1 MSDPVDWQQLLRTAR
16 AMIGQV
22 NSEQQ
27 VIDSWSLGGGT
38 AMMLQINHRE
48 SRDIDIF
55 LPDAQFLSFLD
66 PQMHDFDFEIPPT
79 DYAGDGARFLKLVFD
94 AGEIDFIVSQTLT
107 SSPATQATVEGEAV
121 LLETIPEIIT
131 KKICHRGTSIM
142 PRDIFDIAAAS
153 ETHSDV
159 IVRELRSY
167 RNDVAMTLAAMDR
180 QNPDFV
186 ERVISQLMVKD
197 AYAAIASHAIEK
209 ARDVLEAV

>member
-27 VIDSWSLGGGT
+27 VIDSWTLGGGT

-48 SRDIDIF
+48 SRDIDVF
-55 LPDAQFLSFLD
+55 LPDAQLLPFLD
-66 PQMHDFDFEIPPT
+66 PQMHDFDFEIPPA
-79 DYAGDGARFLKLVFD
+79 DSAGDGVRFLKLVFD
-94 AGEIDFIVSQTLT
+94 AGEIDFIVSQALT

-131 KKICHRGTSIM
+131 KKICHRGASIM

-153 ETHSDV
+153 KAHSDA
-159 IVRELRSY
+159 IVKELRGY
-167 RNDVAMTLAAMDR
+167 RDDVAKTLDAMER

-186 ERVISQLMVKD
+186 KAAISQLLIKD
-197 AYAAIASHAIEK
+197 AYAAIAVNAIEK
-209 ARDVLEAV
+209 AREVLRAV